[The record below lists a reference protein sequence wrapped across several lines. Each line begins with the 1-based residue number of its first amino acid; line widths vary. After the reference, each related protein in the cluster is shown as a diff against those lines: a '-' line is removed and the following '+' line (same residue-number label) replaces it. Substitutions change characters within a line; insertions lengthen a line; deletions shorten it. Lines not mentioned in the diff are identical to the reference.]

1 MPGQDKHLPKASA
14 LPATRDEMLARGWTE
29 LDVLIVT
36 GDAYVDHPSFGAAMI
51 ARVLEAEGL
60 RVGVVAQ
67 PDWRTPASLQV
78 MGRPRL
84 FCGVTAGNL
93 DSMLANY
100 TAARHKRREDDYS
113 AGGLPGRRPNHAAVV
128 YAQLAR
134 GAFPG
139 LPVVLGGI
147 EASLRRVAHYDY
159 WEDKLR
165 PSILVDS
172 KADLLVYGMGESAV
186 REIARRLGAAAGS
199 GETADLSGI
208 RGTARLLGAN
218 AARRPAARRRRRPA
232 LAGRNSRRTGPGCW
246 RPPGSSR
253 PSRAPSA
260 AGGWCS
266 STVRARW
273 SSSPPRRRLR
283 ETELDALYDL
293 PFTRLPHPA
302 HTAPIPAFTMIR
314 DSVTIVR
321 GCAGGCSFC
330 GLGLHQGKFIAS
342 RSEASIL
349 RELGRLA
356 ADPGF
361 RGTVSDLGG
370 PSANLYG
377 CRNGVDDACR
387 ACRRPSCLVPA
398 ICRHFKIA
406 EEPAI
411 GVLRSARGVPG
422 VKHVFVQSGI
432 RMDVALRTPKYLREL
447 VRHHVSGHLK
457 VAPEHLDPSVLR
469 RMRKPGGVFEPFL
482 EAFRRESAAA
492 GKEQYLVPYF
502 ISSFP
507 GCTQEEM
514 RVVEDYLHASRWN
527 LQQVQDFIPLPMTP
541 AAAMY
546 VTGIDYETGEAD
558 PRGAGRRRAAAAAGH
573 PRAGAAET
581 AGYAPRRR
589 SMTARSFRESPLQ
602 VVRLLDEIV
611 AAPRENL
618 AGLAVDAVA
627 AREQDPDPRVDLAQP
642 VEGLAARETR
652 HDHVEHDRVDPA
664 AVRAEQLDGPLA
676 ALRRPGP

>member
-1 MPGQDKHLPKASA
+1 MRLKNELRQPA
-14 LPATRDEMLARGWTE
+14 LPASRDELLARGWTQ

-51 ARVLEAEGL
+51 GRVLEAEGL
-60 RVGVVAQ
+60 RVGIVAQ
-67 PDWRTPASLQV
+67 PDWRTPAALQA

-93 DSMLANY
+93 DSMLTNY

-113 AGGLPGRRPNHAAVV
+113 EGGVPGRRPNHAAAV
-128 YAQLAR
+128 YAQLAKA
-134 GAFPG
+134 AFPG

-165 PSILVDS
+165 PSILLDA
-172 KADLLVYGMGESAV
+172 KADLLVYGMGERAV
-186 REIARRLGAAAGS
+186 REVARRLDAAAGS
-199 GETADLSGI
+199 GTAADLSAI
-208 RGTARLLGAN
+208 LGTARLLGAR
-218 AARRPAARRRRRPA
+218 AAADLP
-232 LAGRNSRRTGPGCW
+232 LAGAVVLPSWEELGTDKARILDATRLVEAEQSPLCGRRLVQFHG
-246 RPPGSSR
+246 
-253 PSRAPSA
+253 SRA
-260 AGGWCS
+260 
-266 STVRARW
+266 VVVE
-273 SSSPPRRRLR
+273 PPAPPLD
-283 ETELDALYDL
+283 EAELDALYEL
-293 PFTRLPHPA
+293 PFTRLPHPS

-356 ADPGF
+356 AAPGF
-361 RGTVSDLGG
+361 HGTVTDLGG

-377 CRNGVDDACR
+377 CRNGVEDACR
-387 ACRRPSCLVPA
+387 ACRRPSCLVPT

-406 EEPAI
+406 EEPAV
-411 GVLRSARGVPG
+411 GVLRSARRVPG

-432 RMDVALRTPKYLREL
+432 RMDVALRTPAYLREL

-469 RMRKPGGVFEPFL
+469 RMRKPAGVFEPFL
-482 EAFRRESAAA
+482 AAFRRESAAA

-507 GCTQEEM
+507 GCTQEQM
-514 RVVEDYLHASRWN
+514 RAVENYLQSTRWN

-546 VTGIDYETGEAD
+546 VTGIDYETGE
-558 PRGAGRRRAAAAAGH
+558 P
-573 PRAGAAET
+573 
-581 AGYAPRRR
+581 
-589 SMTARSFRESPLQ
+589 
-602 VVRLLDEIV
+602 I
-611 AAPRENL
+611 
-618 AGLAVDAVA
+618 
-627 AREQDPDPRVDLAQP
+627 
-642 VEGLAARETR
+642 
-652 HDHVEHDRVDPA
+652 
-664 AVRAEQLDGPLA
+664 
-676 ALRRPGP
+676 